1 MPLMAGRGNDAEG
14 YSAIVARPLR
24 LVLQAGAVL
33 LLAMLVLLF
42 ALSLRDNRTTVAAL
56 VKDGETPAAP
66 DFTLARLT
74 GGGDFTLSSTTGRV
88 VVLNFWASWCDP
100 CKDEAPLL
108 NEIARRYNGRAEV
121 IGVDT
126 RDVESLGRDF
136 ADRYAL
142 PFPLVHANASQYRR
156 WGLTGLPETFLI
168 DRSGRVV
175 DHFVQPLTGPE
186 LEQQLS
192 ALIKGGSS

>member
-1 MPLMAGRGNDAEG
+1 MPRMAGPGNDAEG

-66 DFTLARLT
+66 NFTLGRLA

-136 ADRYAL
+136 ADRYGL
-142 PFPLVHANASQYRR
+142 TFPLVHDDGSQYRR
-156 WGLTGLPETFLI
+156 WG
-168 DRSGRVV
+168 RSGPPGTFPTARRGAGVAPFCHPPAGAQA
-175 DHFVQPLTGPE
+175 D
-186 LEQQLS
+186 
-192 ALIKGGSS
+192 